1 MAQASK
7 PSGGPWL
14 LCLVG
19 WDSSKTARGWLA
31 CGCPVLRI
39 VLRFLLCSFQS
50 LVHIRSSLF
59 LFHKWEAT
67 KRFFFWRVAGGC
79 HSFFDL
85 YTLEKLLLKSVRGWT
100 SLVVQWTRIHL
111 PMQRTRVRSLVREDP
126 TCRGEREPVHH
137 NSAARALEPTL
148 CNKRSRQNEKA
159 ANSNEDPAPQKTNF
173 PF

>member
-1 MAQASK
+1 MQATVAHVSK

-39 VLRFLLCSFQS
+39 VLRFLLCSFRS
-50 LVHIRSSLF
+50 LVHIRSFLF

-67 KRFFFWRVAGGC
+67 KRFSFGGWWGGC

-111 PMQRTRVRSLVREDP
+111 PMQRHRFDP
-126 TCRGEREPVHH
+126 WSGKTPHAEGSESP
-137 NSAARALEPTL
+137 STTTPQPAL
-148 CNKRSRQNEKA
+148 
-159 ANSNEDPAPQKTNF
+159 
-173 PF
+173 

>member
-19 WDSSKTARGWLA
+19 WDSSKIARGWLA
-31 CGCPVLRI
+31 CGCPVLRV
-39 VLRFLLCSFQS
+39 VLRFLLCSFRS
-50 LVHIRSSLF
+50 LVHIGLPFSFFINEKPPRG
-59 LFHKWEAT
+59 
-67 KRFFFWRVAGGC
+67 FFFWRVAGGC

-111 PMQRTRVRSLVREDP
+111 PMQRTHVRSLVRENP

-137 NSAARALEPTL
+137 NSSARALEPTL
-148 CNKRSRQNEKA
+148 CNKRSSQNEKA

-173 PF
+173 SF